1 MDRQQNHL
9 NSPQVSTIKI
19 QREASDPTL
28 EDGSENLGLKK
39 RYSFTRKSMIVD
51 LSGPIFCDIFFS
63 DRLKLLLNQVD
74 DSIKLTPNRSS
85 FCLMSAEASADYKIV
100 LQSAVLKV
108 RTVKVNAVNNPV
120 IHFAAKS

>member
-1 MDRQQNHL
+1 
-9 NSPQVSTIKI
+9 
-19 QREASDPTL
+19 
-28 EDGSENLGLKK
+28 
-39 RYSFTRKSMIVD
+39 MIVD